1 MIDSET
7 AVAPNNSHSGYL
19 GWILR
24 VVSVAACVAVATV
37 VVSLT
42 LGPPFARAW
51 AQWVARHVGGDFE
64 TGVVVGF
71 MAGLLGIAVTLFAAL
86 MSSLAWRRRGGP
98 ALSLGI
104 GAIALLAVV
113 PGAVNL
119 SIAVGAAGSGVRA
132 AGRILDVD
140 GPAFRG
146 AWVAGSVAGLLLY
159 MVGALLLGR
168 SLRSTFGPVRQAAA
182 VPLPGVVGYT
192 ADGRPV
198 FAQVGFTSDG
208 IPVLADQLEV
218 RYPAGP
224 AVGTNALAIAAL
236 VLGIFG
242 GVFAI
247 PVGHVSLN
255 QIRQSGES
263 GRGLAV
269 AGLVLGY
276 LSLVVIIGFVLV
288 AVSATYR

>member
-7 AVAPNNSHSGYL
+7 TVAPNNSHSGYL

-24 VVSVAACVAVATV
+24 VISVVACVAVATV
-37 VVSLT
+37 VASLT

-51 AQWVARHVGGDFE
+51 AQGVARHLGGDFE

-71 MAGLLGIAVTLFAAL
+71 VTGLLGIAVTLFVAL

-104 GAIALLAVV
+104 GAIALLAVL

-146 AWVAGSVAGLLLY
+146 AWVAGSVAGLSLY

-168 SLRSTFGPVRQAAA
+168 SLRSAFGPVRQ
-182 VPLPGVVGYT
+182 VVSPPPGVVG
-192 ADGRPV
+192 
-198 FAQVGFTSDG
+198 
-208 IPVLADQLEV
+208 
-218 RYPAGP
+218 
-224 AVGTNALAIAAL
+224 GTNALAIVAL
-236 VLGIFG
+236 ILGIFG
-242 GVFAI
+242 GVLAI

-255 QIRQSGES
+255 QIRRSGES

-276 LSLVVIIGFVLV
+276 LSLVVIVGVVLV
-288 AVSATYR
+288 AVPAAFR

>member
-1 MIDSET
+1 MIDSEAT
-7 AVAPNNSHSGYL
+7 VAPNNSHSGYP

-24 VVSVAACVAVATV
+24 VISVVACVAVATV
-37 VVSLT
+37 VASLT

-64 TGVVVGF
+64 TGVVLGF
-71 MAGLLGIAVTLFAAL
+71 VTGLLGIAVTLFAAL
-86 MSSLAWRRRGGP
+86 VSSLAWRRRGGP

-104 GAIALLAVV
+104 GAIALLAAI

-146 AWVAGSVAGLLLY
+146 AWVAGSVAGLSLY

-168 SLRSTFGPVRQAAA
+168 SLRSAFGPVRQAAA
-182 VPLPGVVGYT
+182 TGVIGYT

-208 IPVLADQLEV
+208 IPVLADELDV
-218 RYPAGP
+218 RYPARP
-224 AVGTNALAIAAL
+224 VVGTNALAIVAL

-242 GVFAI
+242 GVLAI

-255 QIRQSGES
+255 QIRRSGES

-276 LSLVVIIGFVLV
+276 LSLVVVVGVVLV
-288 AVSATYR
+288 AVSAAYR

>member
-1 MIDSET
+1 VIDSET
-7 AVAPNNSHSGYL
+7 TVVPNNSHSGYL

-24 VVSVAACVAVATV
+24 VISVVACVAVATV
-37 VVSLT
+37 VASLT

-64 TGVVVGF
+64 TGVVLGF
-71 MAGLLGIAVTLFAAL
+71 VTGLLGIAVTLFAAL
-86 MSSLAWRRRGGP
+86 VSSLAWRRRGGP

-104 GAIALLAVV
+104 GAIALLAAI

-146 AWVAGSVAGLLLY
+146 AWVAGSVAGLSLY

-168 SLRSTFGPVRQAAA
+168 SLRSAFGPVRQAAA
-182 VPLPGVVGYT
+182 PPGVIGYT
-192 ADGRPV
+192 TDGRPV

-208 IPVLADQLEV
+208 IPVLADELDV
-218 RYPAGP
+218 RYPARP
-224 AVGTNALAIAAL
+224 VVGTNALAIVAL

-242 GVFAI
+242 GVLAI

-255 QIRQSGES
+255 QIRRSGES

-276 LSLVVIIGFVLV
+276 LSLVVVVGVVLV
-288 AVSATYR
+288 AVPAAYR

>member
-1 MIDSET
+1 MIDSEAT
-7 AVAPNNSHSGYL
+7 VAHNNSHSGYP

-24 VVSVAACVAVATV
+24 VISVVACVAVATV
-37 VVSLT
+37 VASLT
-42 LGPPFARAW
+42 LAPPFARAW

-64 TGVVVGF
+64 TGVALGF
-71 MAGLLGIAVTLFAAL
+71 VTGLLGIAVTLFAAL
-86 MSSLAWRRRGGP
+86 VSSLAWRRRGGP

-104 GAIALLAVV
+104 GAIALLAAI

-146 AWVAGSVAGLLLY
+146 AWVAGSVAGLSLY

-168 SLRSTFGPVRQAAA
+168 SLRSAFGPVRQAAA
-182 VPLPGVVGYT
+182 PPGVIGYT

-208 IPVLADQLEV
+208 IPVLADELDV
-218 RYPAGP
+218 RYPARP
-224 AVGTNALAIAAL
+224 AVGTNALAIVAL

-242 GVFAI
+242 GVLAI

-255 QIRQSGES
+255 QIRRSGES

-276 LSLVVIIGFVLV
+276 LSLVVVVGVVLV
-288 AVSATYR
+288 AVSAAYR

>member
-1 MIDSET
+1 M
-7 AVAPNNSHSGYL
+7 
-19 GWILR
+19 
-24 VVSVAACVAVATV
+24 
-37 VVSLT
+37 
-42 LGPPFARAW
+42 
-51 AQWVARHVGGDFE
+51 
-64 TGVVVGF
+64 
-71 MAGLLGIAVTLFAAL
+71 TLFAAL
-86 MSSLAWRRRGGP
+86 VSSLAWRRRGGP

-104 GAIALLAVV
+104 GAIALLAVL

-146 AWVAGSVAGLLLY
+146 AWVAGSVAGLSLY

-168 SLRSTFGPVRQAAA
+168 SLRSAFGPVRQ
-182 VPLPGVVGYT
+182 VVLPPPGVVGYT
-192 ADGRPV
+192 TDGRPV

-208 IPVLADQLEV
+208 IPVLADELDV
-218 RYPAGP
+218 RYPARS
-224 AVGTNALAIAAL
+224 AVGTNALAIVAL

-242 GVFAI
+242 GVLAI

-255 QIRQSGES
+255 QIRRSGES

-276 LSLVVIIGFVLV
+276 LSLVVVVGVVLV
-288 AVSATYR
+288 AVPAAYR

>member
-7 AVAPNNSHSGYL
+7 TVAPNNPHSGYL

-24 VVSVAACVAVATV
+24 VVSVVACVAVATV

-42 LGPPFARAW
+42 LGPRFARAW
-51 AQWVARHVGGDFE
+51 AQWVARHLGGDFE

-71 MAGLLGIAVTLFAAL
+71 VTGLLGIAVTLFAAL

-104 GAIALLAVV
+104 GAIALLAVL

-146 AWVAGSVAGLLLY
+146 AWVAGSVAGLSLY
-159 MVGALLLGR
+159 MVGALLSGR
-168 SLRSTFGPVRQAAA
+168 RLRSAFGPVRQ
-182 VPLPGVVGYT
+182 VVSPPPGVVG
-192 ADGRPV
+192 
-198 FAQVGFTSDG
+198 
-208 IPVLADQLEV
+208 
-218 RYPAGP
+218 
-224 AVGTNALAIAAL
+224 GTNALAIVAL

-242 GVFAI
+242 GVLAI

-255 QIRQSGES
+255 QIRRSGES

-276 LSLVVIIGFVLV
+276 LSLVVIVGFVLV
-288 AVSATYR
+288 AVSAYR

>member
-7 AVAPNNSHSGYL
+7 TVAPNNSHSGYL

-24 VVSVAACVAVATV
+24 VISVVACVAVATV
-37 VVSLT
+37 VVSLM

-51 AQWVARHVGGDFE
+51 AQWVARHLGGDFE

-71 MAGLLGIAVTLFAAL
+71 VTGLLGIAVTLFAAL

-104 GAIALLAVV
+104 GAIALLAVI

-119 SIAVGAAGSGVRA
+119 SIAVGTGGSGVSA

-146 AWVAGSVAGLLLY
+146 AWVAVSVAGLSLY

-168 SLRSTFGPVRQAAA
+168 SLRSAFGPVRQVA
-182 VPLPGVVGYT
+182 PPPGVVG
-192 ADGRPV
+192 
-198 FAQVGFTSDG
+198 
-208 IPVLADQLEV
+208 
-218 RYPAGP
+218 
-224 AVGTNALAIAAL
+224 GTNALAIVAL

-242 GVFAI
+242 GVLAI

-255 QIRQSGES
+255 QIRRSGES

-276 LSLVVIIGFVLV
+276 LSLVVIVGVVLV
-288 AVSATYR
+288 AVPGYR

>member
-7 AVAPNNSHSGYL
+7 TVAQNNSHFGYL

-24 VVSVAACVAVATV
+24 VISVVACAAVATV

-51 AQWVARHVGGDFE
+51 AQWVARHLGGDFE

-71 MAGLLGIAVTLFAAL
+71 VTGLLGTAVTLFAAL

-98 ALSLGI
+98 ALSLGV
-104 GAIALLAVV
+104 GAIAMLAVI

-146 AWVAGSVAGLLLY
+146 AWIAGSVAGLLLY
-159 MVGALLLGR
+159 MAAALLLGR
-168 SLRSTFGPVRQAAA
+168 SLRSTFGPVRQVAA
-182 VPLPGVVGYT
+182 PLPGVVGYT

-208 IPVLADQLEV
+208 IPVLADQLEA
-218 RYPAGP
+218 RYPARP
-224 AVGTNALAIAAL
+224 AVGTNALAIVAL

-242 GVFAI
+242 GVLAI
-247 PVGHVSLN
+247 PVGYVSLN
-255 QIRQSGES
+255 QIRRSGES

-276 LSLVVIIGFVLV
+276 LSLVVVVGVVFV
-288 AVSATYR
+288 AVSAAYR

>member
-7 AVAPNNSHSGYL
+7 TVAPNNSHSGYL

-24 VVSVAACVAVATV
+24 VISVVACVAVATV
-37 VVSLT
+37 VASLT

-51 AQWVARHVGGDFE
+51 AHWVARHLGGDFE

-71 MAGLLGIAVTLFAAL
+71 VTGLLGIAVTLFAAL

-104 GAIALLAVV
+104 GAIALLAVL

-146 AWVAGSVAGLLLY
+146 AWVAGSVAGLSLY

-168 SLRSTFGPVRQAAA
+168 SLRSAFGPVRQ
-182 VPLPGVVGYT
+182 VVSPPPGVVGYT
-192 ADGRPV
+192 TDGRPV

-208 IPVLADQLEV
+208 IPVLADELDV
-218 RYPAGP
+218 RYPARS
-224 AVGTNALAIAAL
+224 AVGTNALAIVAL

-242 GVFAI
+242 GVLAI

-255 QIRQSGES
+255 QIRRSGES

-276 LSLVVIIGFVLV
+276 LSLVVVVGVVFV
-288 AVSATYR
+288 AVSAAYR

>member
-1 MIDSET
+1 MIDSEAT
-7 AVAPNNSHSGYL
+7 VAPNNSHSGYP

-24 VVSVAACVAVATV
+24 VISVVACVAVATV
-37 VVSLT
+37 VASLT

-64 TGVVVGF
+64 TGVVLGF
-71 MAGLLGIAVTLFAAL
+71 VTGLVGIAVTLFAAL
-86 MSSLAWRRRGGP
+86 VSSLAWRRRGGP

-104 GAIALLAVV
+104 GAIALLAAI

-146 AWVAGSVAGLLLY
+146 AWVAGSVAGLSLY

-168 SLRSTFGPVRQAAA
+168 SLRSAFGPVRQAAA
-182 VPLPGVVGYT
+182 PPGVIGYT

-208 IPVLADQLEV
+208 IPVLADELDV
-218 RYPAGP
+218 RYPARP
-224 AVGTNALAIAAL
+224 VVGTNALAIVAL

-242 GVFAI
+242 GVLAI

-255 QIRQSGES
+255 QIRRSGES

-276 LSLVVIIGFVLV
+276 LSLVVVVGVVLV
-288 AVSATYR
+288 AVSAAYR

>member
-1 MIDSET
+1 
-7 AVAPNNSHSGYL
+7 
-19 GWILR
+19 
-24 VVSVAACVAVATV
+24 
-37 VVSLT
+37 
-42 LGPPFARAW
+42 AW

-71 MAGLLGIAVTLFAAL
+71 VTGLLGIAVTLFAAL

-104 GAIALLAVV
+104 GAIALLAVL

-146 AWVAGSVAGLLLY
+146 AWVAGSVAGLSLY

-168 SLRSTFGPVRQAAA
+168 SLRSTFGPVRQVAA
-182 VPLPGVVGYT
+182 PPGVVGYT

-208 IPVLADQLEV
+208 IPVLADELDV
-218 RYPAGP
+218 RYPARS
-224 AVGTNALAIAAL
+224 AVGTNALAIVAL

-242 GVFAI
+242 GVLAI

-255 QIRQSGES
+255 QIRRSGES

-276 LSLVVIIGFVLV
+276 LSLVVVVGVVLV
-288 AVSATYR
+288 AVPAAYR

>member
-7 AVAPNNSHSGYL
+7 TVAQNNSHFGYL

-24 VVSVAACVAVATV
+24 VISVVACVAVATV

-51 AQWVARHVGGDFE
+51 AQWVARHLCGDFE

-71 MAGLLGIAVTLFAAL
+71 VTGLLGAAVTLFAAL

-98 ALSLGI
+98 ALSLGV
-104 GAIALLAVV
+104 GAIAMLAVI

-146 AWVAGSVAGLLLY
+146 AWIAGSVAGLLLY
-159 MVGALLLGR
+159 MAAALLLGR
-168 SLRSTFGPVRQAAA
+168 SLRSTFGPVRQVAA
-182 VPLPGVVGYT
+182 PLPGVVGYT

-208 IPVLADQLEV
+208 IPVLADQLEA
-218 RYPAGP
+218 RYPARP
-224 AVGTNALAIAAL
+224 AVGTNALAIVAL

-242 GVFAI
+242 GVLAI

-255 QIRQSGES
+255 QIRRSGES

-276 LSLVVIIGFVLV
+276 LSLVVVVGVVFV
-288 AVSATYR
+288 AVSAAYR

>member
-7 AVAPNNSHSGYL
+7 TVAQNNSHFGYL

-24 VVSVAACVAVATV
+24 VISVVACVAVATV

-51 AQWVARHVGGDFE
+51 AQWVARHLGGDFE

-71 MAGLLGIAVTLFAAL
+71 VTGLLGAAVTLFAAL

-98 ALSLGI
+98 ALSLGV
-104 GAIALLAVV
+104 GAIAMLAVI

-146 AWVAGSVAGLLLY
+146 AWIAGSVAGLLLY
-159 MVGALLLGR
+159 MAAALLLGR
-168 SLRSTFGPVRQAAA
+168 SLRSTFGPVRQVAA
-182 VPLPGVVGYT
+182 PLPGVVGYT

-208 IPVLADQLEV
+208 IPVLADQLEA
-218 RYPAGP
+218 RYPARP
-224 AVGTNALAIAAL
+224 AVGTNALAIVAL

-242 GVFAI
+242 GVLLFQWAMC
-247 PVGHVSLN
+247 
-255 QIRQSGES
+255 R
-263 GRGLAV
+263 
-269 AGLVLGY
+269 
-276 LSLVVIIGFVLV
+276 
-288 AVSATYR
+288 

>member
-1 MIDSET
+1 
-7 AVAPNNSHSGYL
+7 
-19 GWILR
+19 
-24 VVSVAACVAVATV
+24 
-37 VVSLT
+37 
-42 LGPPFARAW
+42 
-51 AQWVARHVGGDFE
+51 
-64 TGVVVGF
+64 
-71 MAGLLGIAVTLFAAL
+71 

-98 ALSLGI
+98 ALSLGV
-104 GAIALLAVV
+104 GATAMLAVI

-146 AWVAGSVAGLLLY
+146 AWIAGSVAGLLLY
-159 MVGALLLGR
+159 MAAALLLGR
-168 SLRSTFGPVRQAAA
+168 SLRSTFGPVRQVAA
-182 VPLPGVVGYT
+182 PLPGVVGYT

-208 IPVLADQLEV
+208 IPVLADQLEA
-218 RYPAGP
+218 RYPARP
-224 AVGTNALAIAAL
+224 AVGTNALAIVAL

-242 GVFAI
+242 GVLAI

-255 QIRQSGES
+255 QIRRSGES

-269 AGLVLGY
+269 AGLVSR
-276 LSLVVIIGFVLV
+276 LSVAGRRRRCRIRGCVRGLSIIWSRVRVGWAGV
-288 AVSATYR
+288 ARCRRCEVRTGP

>member
-7 AVAPNNSHSGYL
+7 TVAPNNSHSGYP

-24 VVSVAACVAVATV
+24 VISVVACVAVATV
-37 VVSLT
+37 VASLT

-64 TGVVVGF
+64 TGVVLGF
-71 MAGLLGIAVTLFAAL
+71 VTGLLGIAVTLFAAL
-86 MSSLAWRRRGGP
+86 VSSLAWRRRGGP

-104 GAIALLAVV
+104 GATALLAAI

-146 AWVAGSVAGLLLY
+146 AWVAGSVAGLSLY

-168 SLRSTFGPVRQAAA
+168 SLRSAFGPVRQAAA
-182 VPLPGVVGYT
+182 PPGVIGYT

-208 IPVLADQLEV
+208 IPVLADELDV
-218 RYPAGP
+218 RYPARP
-224 AVGTNALAIAAL
+224 VVGTNALAIVAL

-242 GVFAI
+242 GVLAI

-255 QIRQSGES
+255 QIRRSGES

-276 LSLVVIIGFVLV
+276 LSLVVVVGVVLV
-288 AVSATYR
+288 AVPAAYR